1 MTIFNA
7 IEGHQWDALSK
18 SSTTTE
24 QWKYMKYASSYAG
37 DAEIRRKVLLAIKHR
52 TADRASAAAVRASG
66 ADGATDGHA
75 DAAA

>member
-1 MTIFNA
+1 
-7 IEGHQWDALSK
+7 
-18 SSTTTE
+18 
-24 QWKYMKYASSYAG
+24 MKYASSYAG

-52 TADRASAAAVRASG
+52 TADRAAAVRASG

>member
-1 MTIFNA
+1 
-7 IEGHQWDALSK
+7 
-18 SSTTTE
+18 
-24 QWKYMKYASSYAG
+24 MKYASSYAG